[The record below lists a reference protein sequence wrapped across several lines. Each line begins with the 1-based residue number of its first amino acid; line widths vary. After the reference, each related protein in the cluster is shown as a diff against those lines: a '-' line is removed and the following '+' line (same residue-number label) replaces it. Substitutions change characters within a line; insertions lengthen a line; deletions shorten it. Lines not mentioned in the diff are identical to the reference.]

1 MYLNKYN
8 TIIILSNI
16 RYNNIEYN
24 MNYFTE
30 TNTELFL
37 GNFIMHANQWVGL
50 LEPGGGGGVANK
62 KTLKIFIIFNNKS

>member
-50 LEPGGGGGVANK
+50 LEPGRGGGCQQKDPEN
-62 KTLKIFIIFNNKS
+62 IYNI